1 MTNEYDKTYK
11 KSLKIVITKKVAT
24 IFAIAYGISIIS
36 LYFMGNTILS
46 NDTVTQEVS
55 SSINKMIL
63 NYSLILLV
71 VLVIGIVFVYKTVEK
86 VATLIHRFRTH
97 FQLLKEGDFF
107 YRIREKHF
115 KREDELA
122 GIAIETDA
130 MQDAVV
136 KMLGDINSSAV
147 EVSDKSV
154 MLTET
159 SQDLMNS
166 AENILRSVSE
176 ITSNLTDQSASILNI
191 VNILTDF
198 KSILKTNL
206 EATNSI
212 TSMSKEVNDK
222 ANVSFS
228 DMEKLRTSF
237 DEFNKEFDE
246 FVSIIQSMQANIE
259 EVDKIS
265 VLINGIA
272 EQTNLLAL
280 NAAIEAA
287 RAGEYGR
294 GFSVVAEEIRALS
307 EQTKESSININKLV
321 ANVLGSS
328 RNLVNKT
335 SDMVREIQEQNDII
349 YTSTSAFKDISKL
362 IIDMNP
368 AMGSLEQSSKEV
380 SKNSDY
386 IIEKVKN
393 ISETSEEIV
402 ALSEEINSASEEMN
416 SSSKIVYESSKEL
429 GVLADNT
436 LKAAGVFRL
445 EKPEDEEWK

>member
-1 MTNEYDKTYK
+1 M
-11 KSLKIVITKKVAT
+11 
-24 IFAIAYGISIIS
+24 
-36 LYFMGNTILS
+36 
-46 NDTVTQEVS
+46 
-55 SSINKMIL
+55 
-63 NYSLILLV
+63 
-71 VLVIGIVFVYKTVEK
+71 
-86 VATLIHRFRTH
+86 
-97 FQLLKEGDFF
+97 
-107 YRIREKHF
+107 
-115 KREDELA
+115 A

-136 KMLGDINSSAV
+136 KMLGDVNSAAI
-147 EVSDKSV
+147 EVNDKSNAV
-154 MLTET
+154 THT
-159 SQDLMNS
+159 SQGLMNS
-166 AENILRSVSE
+166 AENISKSVSE
-176 ITSNLTDQSASILNI
+176 ITSYLTEESASILNI
-191 VNILTDF
+191 VSILTDF
-198 KSILKTNL
+198 KSILETNL
-206 EATNSI
+206 EATNNI
-212 TSMSKEVNDK
+212 TSMSRNVNDK
-222 ANVSFS
+222 ANISFS

-237 DEFNKEFDE
+237 EDFNGKFDE
-246 FVSIIQSMQANIE
+246 FVSIIESMQANIE

-287 RAGEYGR
+287 RAGESGR

-321 ANVLGSS
+321 GNVLGNSK
-328 RNLVNKT
+328 NLVSKT
-335 SDMVREIQEQNDII
+335 SDMVKDIQEQNNTI

-368 AMGSLEQSSKEV
+368 AMNSLEKSSKEV
-380 SKNSDY
+380 SKKSDY
-386 IIEKVKN
+386 IIEKIKN

-402 ALSEEINSASEEMN
+402 ALSEEINSASEEMD
-416 SSSKIVYESSKEL
+416 SSSKFVYELSKEL

>member
-1 MTNEYDKTYK
+1 MDNEYIKTYK
-11 KSLKIVITKKVAT
+11 KSINLVITKKAAM
-24 IFAIAYGISIIS
+24 ISAITYVISIIS
-36 LYFMGNTILS
+36 LYFMGNKIAS
-46 NDTVTQEVS
+46 NPAVTEEVS
-55 SSINKMIL
+55 LAIDKMIL
-63 NYSLILLV
+63 NYLIILLV
-71 VLVIGIVFVYKTVEK
+71 VLIVGLVFVYKTVEK
-86 VATLIHRFRTH
+86 FSTLIHRFRTH
-97 FQLLKEGDFF
+97 YQLLKEGDFF

-136 KMLGDINSSAV
+136 KMVGDINTSAK

-154 MLTET
+154 ALTET

-166 AENILRSVSE
+166 AENILQSVSE
-176 ITSNLTDQSASILNI
+176 ITTNLTDQSSNILNI

-198 KSILKTNL
+198 KTILKTNL

-212 TSMSKEVNDK
+212 TGMSKEVNNK
-222 ANVSFS
+222 ASISFS
-228 DMEKLRTSF
+228 DMEKLRSSF
-237 DEFNKEFDE
+237 EEFNREFDE
-246 FVSIIQSMQANIE
+246 FVSIIQNMQENIE

-287 RAGEYGR
+287 RAGESGR

-321 ANVLGSS
+321 GNVLGNSK
-328 RNLVNKT
+328 NLVNKT
-335 SDMVREIQEQNDII
+335 SDMVQEIKEQNNTI

-380 SKNSDY
+380 SKKSDY
-386 IIEKVKN
+386 IIEKINN

-402 ALSEEINSASEEMN
+402 ALSEEVNSASEEMN
-416 SSSKIVYESSKEL
+416 LASKFVYQSSKEL
-429 GVLADNT
+429 DTLADNT
-436 LKAAGVFRL
+436 LKAASRFRL

>member
-1 MTNEYDKTYK
+1 MNTEYDKTYR
-11 KSLKIVITKKVAT
+11 KSLKIVITKKVAVV
-24 IFAIAYGISIIS
+24 FAIVYGISILS
-36 LYFMGNTILS
+36 LYFIGRMLLADEAIS
-46 NDTVTQEVS
+46 QEIGLL
-55 SSINKMIL
+55 INKIIL
-63 NYSLILLV
+63 IYSGILLSALAV
-71 VLVIGIVFVYKTVEK
+71 GIIFIYKAVEK
-86 VATLIHRFRTH
+86 FETLIHRFRTH

-136 KMLGDINSSAV
+136 KMLGDVNSAAI
-147 EVSDKSV
+147 EVNDKSNT
-154 MLTET
+154 LTCT
-159 SQDLMNS
+159 SQGLMNS
-166 AENILRSVSE
+166 AENISKSVSE
-176 ITSNLTDQSASILNI
+176 ITSNLTEESASILNI
-191 VNILTDF
+191 VSILTDF
-198 KSILKTNL
+198 KSILETNL
-206 EATNSI
+206 EATNNI
-212 TSMSKEVNDK
+212 TSMSRNVNDK
-222 ANVSFS
+222 ANISFS

-237 DEFNKEFDE
+237 EDFNGKFDE

-287 RAGEYGR
+287 RAGESGR

-321 ANVLGSS
+321 GTVLGNSK
-328 RNLVNKT
+328 NLVSKT
-335 SDMVREIQEQNDII
+335 SDMVKDIQEQNNTI

-368 AMGSLEQSSKEV
+368 AMNSLEKSSKEV
-380 SKNSDY
+380 SNKSDH
-386 IIEKVKN
+386 IIEKIKN

-402 ALSEEINSASEEMN
+402 ALSEEINSASEEMD
-416 SSSKIVYESSKEL
+416 SSSKFVYELSKEL

>member
-1 MTNEYDKTYK
+1 MNTQYDKTYR
-11 KSLKIVITKKVAT
+11 KSLKIVITKKVAVV
-24 IFAIAYGISIIS
+24 FAIVYGISILS
-36 LYFMGNTILS
+36 LYFIGKMLLK
-46 NDTVTQEVS
+46 DEAVS
-55 SSINKMIL
+55 LAIGSSFNKMIL
-63 NYSLILLV
+63 AYSAILLV
-71 VLVIGIVFVYKTVEK
+71 VLVAGVIFVYKAVEK
-86 VATLIHRFRTH
+86 FATLIHRFRTH

-136 KMLGDINSSAV
+136 KMLGDVNSAAI
-147 EVSDKSV
+147 EVNDKSNAV
-154 MLTET
+154 THT
-159 SQDLMNS
+159 SQGLMNS
-166 AENILRSVSE
+166 AENISKSVSE
-176 ITSNLTDQSASILNI
+176 ITSYLTEESASILNI
-191 VNILTDF
+191 VSILTDF
-198 KSILKTNL
+198 KSILETNL
-206 EATNSI
+206 EATNNI
-212 TSMSKEVNDK
+212 TSMSRNVNDK
-222 ANVSFS
+222 ANISFS

-237 DEFNKEFDE
+237 EDFNGKFDE
-246 FVSIIQSMQANIE
+246 FVSIIESMQANIE

-287 RAGEYGR
+287 RAGESGR

-321 ANVLGSS
+321 GNVLGNSK
-328 RNLVNKT
+328 NLVSKT
-335 SDMVREIQEQNDII
+335 SDMVKDIQEQNNTI

-368 AMGSLEQSSKEV
+368 AMNSLEKSSKEV
-380 SKNSDY
+380 SKKSDY
-386 IIEKVKN
+386 IIEKIKN

-402 ALSEEINSASEEMN
+402 ALSEEINSASEEMD
-416 SSSKIVYESSKEL
+416 SSSKFVYELSKEL

>member
-1 MTNEYDKTYK
+1 MNTEYDKTYR
-11 KSLKIVITKKVAT
+11 KSLKIVITKKVAVV
-24 IFAIAYGISIIS
+24 FAIVYGISILS
-36 LYFMGNTILS
+36 LYFIGRMLLADEAIS
-46 NDTVTQEVS
+46 QEIGLL
-55 SSINKMIL
+55 INKIIL
-63 NYSLILLV
+63 IYSGILLSALAV
-71 VLVIGIVFVYKTVEK
+71 GIIFIYKAVEK
-86 VATLIHRFRTH
+86 FATLIHRFRTH

-136 KMLGDINSSAV
+136 KMLGDVNSAAI
-147 EVSDKSV
+147 EVNDKSNT
-154 MLTET
+154 LTCT
-159 SQDLMNS
+159 SQGLMNS
-166 AENILRSVSE
+166 AENISKSVSE
-176 ITSNLTDQSASILNI
+176 ITSNLTEESASILNI
-191 VNILTDF
+191 VSILTDF
-198 KSILKTNL
+198 KSILETNL
-206 EATNSI
+206 EATNNI
-212 TSMSKEVNDK
+212 TSMSRNVNDK
-222 ANVSFS
+222 ANISFS

-237 DEFNKEFDE
+237 EDFNGKFDE

-280 NAAIEAA
+280 NG
-287 RAGEYGR
+287 AGESGR

-321 ANVLGSS
+321 GTVLGNSK
-328 RNLVNKT
+328 NLVSKT
-335 SDMVREIQEQNDII
+335 SDMVKDIQEQNNTI

-368 AMGSLEQSSKEV
+368 AMNSLEKSSKEV
-380 SKNSDY
+380 SNKSDH
-386 IIEKVKN
+386 IIEKIKN

-402 ALSEEINSASEEMN
+402 ALSEEINSASEEMD
-416 SSSKIVYESSKEL
+416 SSSKFVYELSKEL

>member
-1 MTNEYDKTYK
+1 MNTEYDKKYR
-11 KSLKIVITKKVAT
+11 KSLKIVITKKVAVV
-24 IFAIAYGISIIS
+24 FAIVYGISILS
-36 LYFMGNTILS
+36 LYFIGRMLLADEAIS
-46 NDTVTQEVS
+46 QEIGLL
-55 SSINKMIL
+55 INKIIL
-63 NYSLILLV
+63 IYSGILLSALAV
-71 VLVIGIVFVYKTVEK
+71 GIIFIYKAVEK
-86 VATLIHRFRTH
+86 FATLIHRFRTH

-136 KMLGDINSSAV
+136 KMLGDVNSAAI
-147 EVSDKSV
+147 EVNDKSNT
-154 MLTET
+154 LTCT
-159 SQDLMNS
+159 SQGLMNS
-166 AENILRSVSE
+166 AENISKSVSE
-176 ITSNLTDQSASILNI
+176 ITSNLTEESASILNI
-191 VNILTDF
+191 VSILTDF
-198 KSILKTNL
+198 KSILETNL
-206 EATNSI
+206 EATNNI
-212 TSMSKEVNDK
+212 TSMSRNVNDK
-222 ANVSFS
+222 ANISFS

-237 DEFNKEFDE
+237 EDFNGKFDE

-287 RAGEYGR
+287 RAGESGR

-321 ANVLGSS
+321 GTVLGNSK
-328 RNLVNKT
+328 NLVSKT
-335 SDMVREIQEQNDII
+335 SDMVKDIQEQNNTI

-368 AMGSLEQSSKEV
+368 AMNSLEKSSKEV
-380 SKNSDY
+380 SNKSDH
-386 IIEKVKN
+386 IIEKIKN

-402 ALSEEINSASEEMN
+402 ALSEEINSASEEMD
-416 SSSKIVYESSKEL
+416 SSSKFVYELSKEL

>member
-1 MTNEYDKTYK
+1 MNTEYDKTYR
-11 KSLKIVITKKVAT
+11 KSLKIVITKKVAVV
-24 IFAIAYGISIIS
+24 FAIVYGISILS
-36 LYFMGNTILS
+36 LYFIGRMLLADEAIS
-46 NDTVTQEVS
+46 QEIGLL
-55 SSINKMIL
+55 INKIIL
-63 NYSLILLV
+63 IYSGILLSALAV
-71 VLVIGIVFVYKTVEK
+71 GIIFIYKAVEK
-86 VATLIHRFRTH
+86 FATLIHRFRTH

-136 KMLGDINSSAV
+136 KMLGDVNSAAI
-147 EVSDKSV
+147 EVNDKSNT
-154 MLTET
+154 LTCT
-159 SQDLMNS
+159 SQGLMNS
-166 AENILRSVSE
+166 AENISKSVSE
-176 ITSNLTDQSASILNI
+176 ITSNLTEESASILNI
-191 VNILTDF
+191 VSILTDF
-198 KSILKTNL
+198 KSILETNL
-206 EATNSI
+206 EATNNI
-212 TSMSKEVNDK
+212 TSMSRNVNDK
-222 ANVSFS
+222 ANISFS

-237 DEFNKEFDE
+237 EDFNGKFDE

-287 RAGEYGR
+287 RAGESGR

-321 ANVLGSS
+321 GTVLGNSK
-328 RNLVNKT
+328 NLVSKT
-335 SDMVREIQEQNDII
+335 SDMVKDIQEQNNTI

-368 AMGSLEQSSKEV
+368 AMNSLEKSSKEV
-380 SKNSDY
+380 SNKSDH
-386 IIEKVKN
+386 IIEKIKN

-402 ALSEEINSASEEMN
+402 ALSEEINSASEEMD
-416 SSSKIVYESSKEL
+416 SSSKFVYELSKEL

-436 LKAAGVFRL
+436 LKAASVFRL

>member
-1 MTNEYDKTYK
+1 MNTEYDKTYR
-11 KSLKIVITKKVAT
+11 KSLKIVITKKVAMV
-24 IFAIAYGISIIS
+24 FAIVYGISILS
-36 LYFMGNTILS
+36 LYFIGRMLLKDEAIS
-46 NDTVTQEVS
+46 QEIGS
-55 SSINKMIL
+55 LINKIIL
-63 NYSLILLV
+63 IYSGILLSALAV
-71 VLVIGIVFVYKTVEK
+71 GVIFIYKAVEK
-86 VATLIHRFRTH
+86 FATLIHRFRTH

-136 KMLGDINSSAV
+136 KMLGDVNSAAV
-147 EVSDKSV
+147 EVNDKSNT
-154 MLTET
+154 LTCT
-159 SQDLMNS
+159 SQGLMNS
-166 AENILRSVSE
+166 AENISKSVSE
-176 ITSNLTDQSASILNI
+176 ITSNLTEESASILNI
-191 VNILTDF
+191 VSILTDF
-198 KSILKTNL
+198 KSILETNL
-206 EATNSI
+206 EATNNI
-212 TSMSKEVNDK
+212 TSMSRNVNDK
-222 ANVSFS
+222 ANISFS

-237 DEFNKEFDE
+237 EDFNGKFDE

-287 RAGEYGR
+287 RAGESGR

-321 ANVLGSS
+321 GTVLGNSK
-328 RNLVNKT
+328 NLVSKT
-335 SDMVREIQEQNDII
+335 SDMVKDIQEQNNTI

-368 AMGSLEQSSKEV
+368 AMNSLEKSSKEV
-380 SKNSDY
+380 SNKSDY
-386 IIEKVKN
+386 IIEKIKN

-402 ALSEEINSASEEMN
+402 ALSEEINSASEEMD
-416 SSSKIVYESSKEL
+416 SSSKFVYELSKEL